1 MPRSAESGEGEV
13 RVGLQLAVRGQWRL
27 AVASLQKSAAETRWP
42 WVGERRRSRKT
53 VPYLLSRSLT
63 AEGEVGMAVVQSGC
77 LEGGTKVTLS
87 FTLICL
93 NLTLTPFLSRGLE
106 RLKRWKGG
114 GEEEGLRR

>member
-1 MPRSAESGEGEV
+1 MV
-13 RVGLQLAVRGQWRL
+13 
-27 AVASLQKSAAETRWP
+27 
-42 WVGERRRSRKT
+42 
-53 VPYLLSRSLT
+53 
-63 AEGEVGMAVVQSGC
+63 VVQSGC

-114 GEEEGLRR
+114 GEAKEGLGR